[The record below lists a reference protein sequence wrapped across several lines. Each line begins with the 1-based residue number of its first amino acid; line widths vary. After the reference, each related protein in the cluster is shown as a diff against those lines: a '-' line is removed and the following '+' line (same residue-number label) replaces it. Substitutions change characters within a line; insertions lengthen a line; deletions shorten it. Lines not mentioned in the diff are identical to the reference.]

1 MKEHLRSPKG
11 YTTVFALILFLVIIT
26 ITVTYSDSLQKK
38 LVVLD
43 DLKKVKEDIIS
54 EYEMLLTLDYLL
66 KTYET
71 EEVIEYD
78 EEGNEIIVI
87 EKDPKIIIDDY
98 YISAGL
104 VDVINSGDSF
114 IITHDDISFEVQGD
128 INGIKTYT
136 YR

>member
-1 MKEHLRSPKG
+1 MKERLRSPKG

-66 KTYET
+66 KTYEA

-78 EEGNEIIVI
+78 EEGNEIITI

-104 VDVINSGDSF
+104 VNVINSGDSF

-128 INGIKTYT
+128 INGIKSYA

>member
-26 ITVTYSDSLQKK
+26 ITVTYRDSLQKK

-54 EYEMLLTLDYLL
+54 EYEMLLMLDYLL
-66 KTYET
+66 KTYEA

-78 EEGNEIIVI
+78 EEGNEIITI

-114 IITHDDISFEVQGD
+114 IITHDEISFEVQGD
-128 INGIKTYT
+128 INGIKSYT

>member
-38 LVVLD
+38 LGVLD

-54 EYEMLLTLDYLL
+54 EYEMLLTVDYLL
-66 KTYET
+66 KTYEA

-78 EEGNEIIVI
+78 EEGNEIITI
-87 EKDPKIIIDDY
+87 EKDPMIIIDDY

-114 IITHDDISFEVQGD
+114 IITHDEISFEVQGD
-128 INGIKTYT
+128 INGIKSYT

>member
-66 KTYET
+66 KTYEA

-78 EEGNEIIVI
+78 EEGNEIITI

-128 INGIKTYT
+128 INGIKSYT

>member
-43 DLKKVKEDIIS
+43 DLKKVKDDIIS

-66 KTYET
+66 KTYEA

-78 EEGNEIIVI
+78 EEGNEIITI

-114 IITHDDISFEVQGD
+114 IITHDEISFEVQGD
-128 INGIKTYT
+128 INGIKSYT

>member
-1 MKEHLRSPKG
+1 MKERLRSPKG

-54 EYEMLLTLDYLL
+54 EYEMLLMLDYLL
-66 KTYET
+66 KTYEA

-78 EEGNEIIVI
+78 EEGNEIITI

-128 INGIKTYT
+128 INGIKSYT

>member
-11 YTTVFALILFLVIIT
+11 YTTVFALILFLAIIT

-66 KTYET
+66 KTYEA

-78 EEGNEIIVI
+78 EEGNEIITI

-114 IITHDDISFEVQGD
+114 IITHDEISFEVQGD
-128 INGIKTYT
+128 INGIKSYT

>member
-1 MKEHLRSPKG
+1 MKERLRSPKG

-66 KTYET
+66 KTYEA

-78 EEGNEIIVI
+78 EEGNEIITI

-128 INGIKTYT
+128 INGIKSYT

>member
-43 DLKKVKEDIIS
+43 DLKKVKDDIIS

-66 KTYET
+66 KTYEA

-78 EEGNEIIVI
+78 EEGNEIITI
-87 EKDPKIIIDDY
+87 EKNPKIIIDDY

-114 IITHDDISFEVQGD
+114 IITHDEISFEVQGD
-128 INGIKTYT
+128 INGIKSYT

>member
-54 EYEMLLTLDYLL
+54 EYEMLLMLDYLL
-66 KTYET
+66 KTYEA

-114 IITHDDISFEVQGD
+114 IVTHDDISFEVQGD
-128 INGIKTYT
+128 LNGIKSYT

>member
-11 YTTVFALILFLVIIT
+11 YTTVFALILFLAIIT

-66 KTYET
+66 KTYEA

-78 EEGNEIIVI
+78 EEGNEIITI

-98 YISAGL
+98 YIGAGL

-128 INGIKTYT
+128 INGIKS
-136 YR
+136 YRYR

>member
-1 MKEHLRSPKG
+1 MKERLRSPKG

-66 KTYET
+66 KTYEA

-78 EEGNEIIVI
+78 EEGNEIITI

-128 INGIKTYT
+128 INGIKSYA

>member
-66 KTYET
+66 KTYEA

-78 EEGNEIIVI
+78 EEGNEIITI

-114 IITHDDISFEVQGD
+114 IITHDEISFEVQGD
-128 INGIKTYT
+128 INGIKSYT

>member
-11 YTTVFALILFLVIIT
+11 YTTVFALILFLAIIT

-54 EYEMLLTLDYLL
+54 EYEMLMTLDYLL
-66 KTYET
+66 KTYEA

-78 EEGNEIIVI
+78 EEGNEIITI

-114 IITHDDISFEVQGD
+114 IITHDEISFEVQGD
-128 INGIKTYT
+128 INGIKSYT

>member
-1 MKEHLRSPKG
+1 MKERLRSPKG

-66 KTYET
+66 KTYEA

-78 EEGNEIIVI
+78 EEGNEIITI

-114 IITHDDISFEVQGD
+114 IITHDEISFEVQGD
-128 INGIKTYT
+128 INGIKSYT

>member
-66 KTYET
+66 KTYEA

-78 EEGNEIIVI
+78 EEGNEIITI

-104 VDVINSGDSF
+104 VNVINSGDSF

-128 INGIKTYT
+128 INGIKSYT

>member
-54 EYEMLLTLDYLL
+54 EYEMLLTVDYLL
-66 KTYET
+66 KTYEA

-78 EEGNEIIVI
+78 EEGNEIITI
-87 EKDPKIIIDDY
+87 EKDPMIIIDDY

-114 IITHDDISFEVQGD
+114 IITHDEISFEVQGD
-128 INGIKTYT
+128 INGIKSYT

>member
-54 EYEMLLTLDYLL
+54 EYEMLLTFDYLL
-66 KTYET
+66 KTYEA

-78 EEGNEIIVI
+78 EEGNEIITI
-87 EKDPKIIIDDY
+87 EKDPMIIIDDY

-114 IITHDDISFEVQGD
+114 IITHDEISFEVQGD
-128 INGIKTYT
+128 INGIKSYT